1 VHPPQPIMTPEPQSH
16 APEDASCVDQ
26 AGRTAFYFK
35 SGGRSLFAW
44 LHRPAA
50 ALAEHGVLIC
60 PPLGHEQVHSHRAL
74 RHLAERLAA
83 QGFAVMRYDYH
94 ATGDSD
100 GTESD
105 PQHLATWQAN
115 VSGAVD
121 WMRSEGGC
129 RKVSLVGLRLGA
141 SLAALYAEQHEVES
155 LVLWAPIVKGRRY
168 VRELTALS
176 QTAQLAAGNESAG
189 IEAMGFVYPNE
200 LTGELAQMD
209 LLAHSVRCQQVLI
222 ASSAN
227 AAGDLALLEHLT
239 KQGVSVESMAL
250 TGYEGMMAEPHDT
263 QVPHDALRSIVD
275 WMKAKAQPVVTGR
288 SSISAAGATTM
299 LTSGPDVVRETLH
312 HISRTPDLFGIMTEP
327 GERPTSLPWIVMLNA
342 GAAYRIGPGRI
353 HVAMARQLA
362 ALGYPCLR
370 LDINGIGDS
379 VAADPEK
386 ENDTYTATAFRD
398 VSLVCD
404 YLHAQQPSR
413 PIVLLGLCSGAYVA
427 FQSAAQLPH
436 STIIESI
443 LINPLVFYWKEGM
456 TINDTNTDQLVAW
469 REYWNAIFKWSQ
481 WKMLLTGRTR
491 MGFAGSIKRFAGHVM
506 PRFLSSGRPAP
517 QQEKSTPPSGY
528 AHPARKDLPGDLS
541 RIAAAE
547 RTLAMFV
554 SDNDPGHFLL
564 MYQARRKATQLM
576 KEGRLQCRFI
586 HQADH
591 TFSTAQARQT
601 FYQSLTDYLHYRF
614 GSGRIEKRAVDEDCK
629 LLAAS
634 LTA

>member
-1 VHPPQPIMTPEPQSH
+1 MHPTQAIMTTEPESH
-16 APEDASCVDQ
+16 ALEDASTVEQ
-26 AGRTAFYFK
+26 AGRSAFYFE
-35 SGGRSLFAW
+35 SGGRPLFAW
-44 LHRPAA
+44 LHRPAGA
-50 ALAEHGVLIC
+50 AVEHGVVIC

-83 QGFAVMRYDYH
+83 QGFVVMRFDYH
-94 ATGDSD
+94 GVGDSD
-100 GTESD
+100 GAEKD
-105 PQHLATWQAN
+105 PQPLATWQAN
-115 VSGAVD
+115 VSDAVE
-121 WMRSEGGC
+121 WMRTEGGC
-129 RKVSLVGLRLGA
+129 RKISLVGLRLGA
-141 SLAALYAEQHEVES
+141 TLAVLYAEQHEVES

-176 QTAQLAAGNESAG
+176 QTAQLAAGSESTG
-189 IEAMGFVYPNE
+189 IEAMGFVYSNE
-200 LTGELAQMD
+200 LAGELARVD
-209 LLAHSVRCQQVLI
+209 LLAHSLRCPQVLI

-227 AAGDLALLEHLT
+227 AAGDSLLVEHLR
-239 KQGVSVESMAL
+239 KQGVFAESMAL

-263 QVPHDALRSIVD
+263 QVPDEALRSIAD

-288 SSISAAGATTM
+288 STAPAPSATSM
-299 LTSGPDVVRETLH
+299 LTSGPDAVRETIH
-312 HISRTPDLFGIMTEP
+312 HISSTPDLFGIMTEP
-327 GERPTSLPWIVMLNA
+327 VARPTSLPWIVMINA

-379 VAADPEK
+379 VSADPEK
-386 ENDTYTATAFRD
+386 ENDTYAATAFRD

-404 YLHAQQPSR
+404 HLHAQQPGR

-436 STIIESI
+436 PAIIESI
-443 LINPLVFYWKEGM
+443 LINPLVFFWKEGM

-469 REYWNAIFKWSQ
+469 HEYWNAIFKWSQ

-491 MGFAGSIKRFAGHVM
+491 MGFAGSLKRFAGHVK
-506 PRFLSSGRPAP
+506 PRFLSSGRRAP
-517 QQEKSTPPSGY
+517 QREKPVSHGGC

-541 RIAAAE
+541 RIAAAG
-547 RTLAMFV
+547 RSLAMFV
-554 SDNDPGHFLL
+554 SDNDPGYFLL

-576 KEGRLQCRFI
+576 KQGRLQCRFI

-591 TFSTAQARQT
+591 TFSTAQSRQT
-601 FYQSLTDYLHYRF
+601 FYQSLTDYLNHRF
-614 GSGRIEKRAVDEDCK
+614 GSGLIEKRALDDESK
-629 LLAAS
+629 LLTPL

>member
-1 VHPPQPIMTPEPQSH
+1 MHPTQPIMTAEPQSH

-26 AGRTAFYFK
+26 TVRSAFYFE

-44 LHRPAA
+44 LHRPAGA
-50 ALAEHGVLIC
+50 VAEHGVLIC

-74 RHLAERLAA
+74 RHLAEKLAA
-83 QGFAVMRYDYH
+83 QGFAVMRFDYYG
-94 ATGDSD
+94 TGDSD
-100 GTESD
+100 GTEND

-115 VSGAVD
+115 VSDAVD
-121 WMRSEGGC
+121 WMRREGGC
-129 RKVSLVGLRLGA
+129 LKISLVGLRVGTA
-141 SLAALYAEQHEVES
+141 LAALYAEQHEVES

-200 LTGELAQMD
+200 LAGELAQLD

-239 KQGVSVESMAL
+239 KQGVSVESVASS
-250 TGYEGMMAEPHDT
+250 GYEGMMAEPHDT
-263 QVPHDALRSIVD
+263 QVPHEALRSIAD
-275 WMKAKAQPVVTGR
+275 WMKAKAQPVVRAGDTV
-288 SSISAAGATTM
+288 SAPGATTM
-299 LTSGPDVVRETLH
+299 LTSGPDAVRETIH
-312 HISRTPDLFGIMTEP
+312 QISSTPDLFGIMTEP
-327 GERPTSLPWIVMLNA
+327 VERPTSLPWIVMLNA

-386 ENDTYTATAFRD
+386 ENDTYAATAFRD

-404 YLHAQQPSR
+404 YLHARQPGR

-436 STIIESI
+436 PAIIESI
-443 LINPLVFYWKEGM
+443 LINPLVFFWKEGM

-491 MGFAGSIKRFAGHVM
+491 MGFAGSLKRFAGHVK
-506 PRFLSSGRPAP
+506 PRFLTAGSRAAQKGKSAAQSGC
-517 QQEKSTPPSGY
+517 

-547 RTLAMFV
+547 RKLAMFV
-554 SDNDPGHFLL
+554 SDNDPGYFLL
-564 MYQARRKATQLM
+564 MYQARRKATLLM
-576 KEGRLQCRFI
+576 KQGRLQCRFI

-601 FYQSLTDYLHYRF
+601 FYQSLTDYLHHRF
-614 GSGRIEKRAVDEDCK
+614 GSGRMERRAPDKDCK

>member
-1 VHPPQPIMTPEPQSH
+1 MHPMQPIMTTKPQSH
-16 APEDASCVDQ
+16 APEDASCVAQ
-26 AGRTAFYFK
+26 AGRTAFYFE
-35 SGGRSLFAW
+35 SGGSSLFAW
-44 LHRPAA
+44 LHRPAG

-74 RHLAERLAA
+74 RHLAERMAA
-83 QGFAVMRYDYH
+83 QGFAVMRFDYH
-94 ATGDSD
+94 STGDSD
-100 GTESD
+100 GTEND
-105 PQHLATWQAN
+105 PQRLATWQAN
-115 VSGAVD
+115 VSDAVD
-121 WMRSEGGC
+121 WMRREGCC
-129 RKVSLVGLRLGA
+129 RKVSLVGLRMGA
-141 SLAALYAEQHEVES
+141 ALAALYAEQHEVES

-176 QTAQLAAGNESAG
+176 QTAQLTAGNESAG

-200 LTGELAQMD
+200 LADELAQID

-222 ASSAN
+222 ASNAN

-239 KQGVSVESMAL
+239 KQGVSAESMAL
-250 TGYEGMMAEPHDT
+250 SGFEGMMAEPHDT
-263 QVPHDALRSIVD
+263 QVPDEALRSIVD
-275 WMKAKAQPVVTGR
+275 WIKAKAQPLEAARGSA
-288 SSISAAGATTM
+288 SSPGATSM
-299 LTSGPDVVRETLH
+299 LTGDSDAVRESMH
-312 HISRTPDLFGIMTEP
+312 QISSTPDLFAIMTETVEP
-327 GERPTSLPWIVMLNA
+327 STSLPWIVMINA

-386 ENDTYTATAFRD
+386 ENDTYAATAFRD
-398 VSLVCD
+398 VSLVCE
-404 YLHAQQPSR
+404 YLHGQQPSR
-413 PIVLLGLCSGAYVA
+413 SIVLLGLCSGAYVA

-436 STIIESI
+436 PAIIESV
-443 LINPLVFYWKEGM
+443 LINPLVFFWKEGM
-456 TINDTNTDQLVAW
+456 TIDDTSIDQLVAW
-469 REYWNAIFKWSQ
+469 RAYWNAIFKWSH

-491 MGFAGSIKRFAGHVM
+491 TGFVGSIKRFAGHLI
-506 PRFLSSGRPAP
+506 PRFRRSAAKGAKPAP
-517 QQEKSTPPSGY
+517 QSSCG
-528 AHPARKDLPGDLS
+528 HPARKDLPGDLS

-554 SDNDPGHFLL
+554 SDNDPGYFLL

-576 KEGRLQCRFI
+576 KQGLLQCRFI

-601 FYQSLTDYLHYRF
+601 FYQSLTDYLHQRF
-614 GSGRIEKRAVDEDCK
+614 GSKRIEKRAPDENCK
-629 LLAAS
+629 QLAAS
-634 LTA
+634 QTA

>member
-1 VHPPQPIMTPEPQSH
+1 MQPIMTPEPQSH

-26 AGRTAFYFK
+26 AGRTAFYFET
-35 SGGRSLFAW
+35 GGRSLFAW
-44 LHRPAA
+44 LHRPAGA
-50 ALAEHGVLIC
+50 VAEHGVLIC

-83 QGFAVMRYDYH
+83 QGFAVMRFDYL

-100 GTESD
+100 GAEND

-115 VSGAVD
+115 VSDAVD
-121 WMRSEGGC
+121 WMRRQGGC

-176 QTAQLAAGNESAG
+176 QTAQLAAGDESAG
-189 IEAMGFVYPNE
+189 IEAMGFVYAHE
-200 LTGELAQMD
+200 LTGELEQID
-209 LLAHSVRCQQVLI
+209 LLSRSVRCQQVLI

-239 KQGVSVESMAL
+239 KQGMSVESMAL
-250 TGYEGMMAEPHDT
+250 SGYEGMMAEPHDT
-263 QVPHDALRSIVD
+263 QVPHDALRRIVD
-275 WMKAKAQPVVTGR
+275 WMKAKAKPAVTSR
-288 SSISAAGATTM
+288 SIVSATGAKTM
-299 LTSGPDVVRETLH
+299 LTSGPDVVRETIH
-312 HISRTPDLFGIMTEP
+312 QISSTPDLFGIMTEP
-327 GERPTSLPWIVMLNA
+327 VERPTSLPWIVMLNA

-379 VAADPEK
+379 VTADPEK
-386 ENDTYTATAFRD
+386 ENDSYAATAFRD
-398 VSLVCD
+398 VGLVCE
-404 YLHAQQPSR
+404 YLHAQQPARS
-413 PIVLLGLCSGAYVA
+413 IVLLGLCSGAYVA

-436 STIIESI
+436 SAIIESI
-443 LINPLVFYWKEGM
+443 LINPLVFFWKEGM

-506 PRFLSSGRPAP
+506 PRFLSSGRPSP
-517 QQEKSTPPSGY
+517 QKGKSAPPSGC

-541 RIAAAE
+541 RIVAAE

-554 SDNDPGHFLL
+554 SDNDPGYFLL
-564 MYQARRKATQLM
+564 MYQARRKAAQLM
-576 KEGRLQCRFI
+576 KQGRLQCRFI

-601 FYQSLTDYLHYRF
+601 FYQSLADYLHQRF
-614 GSGRIEKRAVDEDCK
+614 GSGLIEKRVLDDESK
-629 LLAAS
+629 LLAPL

>member
-1 VHPPQPIMTPEPQSH
+1 MTTEPQSH

-26 AGRTAFYFK
+26 AVRTAFYFE
-35 SGGRSLFAW
+35 SGDRSLFAW
-44 LHRPAA
+44 LHRPAGTV
-50 ALAEHGVLIC
+50 AEHGVLIC
-60 PPLGHEQVHSHRAL
+60 PPLGHEQVHSHRTL

-83 QGFAVMRYDYH
+83 QGFAVMRFDYH
-94 ATGDSD
+94 NTGDSD
-100 GTESD
+100 GTEND
-105 PQHLATWQAN
+105 PQRLATWQAN
-115 VSGAVD
+115 VSDAVD
-121 WMRSEGGC
+121 WMRLEGGC
-129 RKVSLVGLRLGA
+129 RKISLVGLRLGA
-141 SLAALYAEQHEVES
+141 TLAAFYAEQHEVES

-176 QTAQLAAGNESAG
+176 QTAQLAAGSESAG

-200 LTGELAQMD
+200 LAGELAQID

-222 ASSAN
+222 ASNAN

-263 QVPHDALRSIVD
+263 QVPHEALRRIVD

-288 SSISAAGATTM
+288 GTVSAPGASSM
-299 LTSGPDVVRETLH
+299 LTRGPDAVRETIH
-312 HISRTPDLFGIMTEP
+312 QISSTPDLFGIMTEP
-327 GERPTSLPWIVMLNA
+327 VERPTSLPWIVMLNA

-379 VAADPEK
+379 VTADPEK
-386 ENDTYTATAFRD
+386 ENDSYAATAFRD
-398 VSLVCD
+398 VGLVCE
-404 YLHAQQPSR
+404 YLHAQQPARS
-413 PIVLLGLCSGAYVA
+413 IVLLGLCSGAYVA

-436 STIIESI
+436 SAILESI
-443 LINPLVFYWKEGM
+443 LINPLVFFWREGM

-491 MGFAGSIKRFAGHVM
+491 TGFAGSLKRFAGHVK
-506 PRFLSSGRPAP
+506 PRFLSSGRHAP
-517 QQEKSTPPSGY
+517 LKEKSVPQSGC

-541 RIAAAE
+541 RVAAAE

-554 SDNDPGHFLL
+554 SDNDPGYFLL

-576 KEGRLQCRFI
+576 KQGRLQCRFI

-601 FYQSLTDYLHYRF
+601 FYQSLTDYLHHRF
-614 GSGRIEKRAVDEDCK
+614 GSGRIKERAPGDDRK
-629 LLAAS
+629 LLVPS
-634 LTA
+634 LMA

>member
-1 VHPPQPIMTPEPQSH
+1 MTPEPQSH

-26 AGRTAFYFK
+26 AGRTAFYFE
-35 SGGRSLFAW
+35 SSGRSLFAW
-44 LHRPAA
+44 LHRPADA
-50 ALAEHGVLIC
+50 VAEHGVVIC
-60 PPLGHEQVHSHRAL
+60 PPIGHEQVHSHRAL

-83 QGFAVMRYDYH
+83 QGFAVMRFDYH

-100 GTESD
+100 GTEND
-105 PQHLATWQAN
+105 PQRLATWQAN
-115 VSGAVD
+115 VSDAVD
-121 WMRSEGGC
+121 WMRHEGGC

-141 SLAALYAEQHEVES
+141 SLAALYAEQYEVER

-176 QTAQLAAGNESAG
+176 QTAQLAAGSESAG
-189 IEAMGFVYPNE
+189 IEAMGFVYAHE
-200 LTGELAQMD
+200 LTGELAQID
-209 LLAHSVRCQQVLI
+209 LLSRSVRCQSVLI

-227 AAGDLALLEHLT
+227 AAGDLAILEHLA
-239 KQGVSVESMAL
+239 KQGVSVEFMAL

-263 QVPHDALRSIVD
+263 QVPHDALRRIVA
-275 WMKAKAQPVVTGR
+275 WMKAKAKPAVTSR
-288 SSISAAGATTM
+288 SIVSAPGARTM
-299 LTSGPDVVRETLH
+299 LTSGPDAVRETLH
-312 HISRTPDLFGIMTEP
+312 QISSTPDLFGIMTEP
-327 GERPTSLPWIVMLNA
+327 VELPTSLPWIVMINA

-362 ALGYPCLR
+362 VLGYPCLR

-379 VAADPEK
+379 VAAEPEK
-386 ENDTYTATAFRD
+386 ENDTYAATAFRD

-404 YLHAQQPSR
+404 YLHALQSGR

-436 STIIESI
+436 SAIIESI

-481 WKMLLTGRTR
+481 WKLLLTGRTR
-491 MGFAGSIKRFAGHVM
+491 TGFAGSLKRFAGHVK

-517 QQEKSTPPSGY
+517 QKGKSTPPSGC

-541 RIAAAE
+541 RIVAAE

-554 SDNDPGHFLL
+554 SDNDPGYFLL
-564 MYQARRKATQLM
+564 MYQARRKAAQLM
-576 KEGRLQCRFI
+576 KQGRLQCRFI

-601 FYQSLTDYLHYRF
+601 FYQSLTDYLNQRF
-614 GSGRIEKRAVDEDCK
+614 GSGRIEKRAPDEDCK

>member
-1 VHPPQPIMTPEPQSH
+1 MHPTQPNMTTEPQSH

-26 AGRTAFYFK
+26 AVRTAFYFE
-35 SGGRSLFAW
+35 SGDRSLFAW
-44 LHRPAA
+44 LHRPAGA
-50 ALAEHGVLIC
+50 VAEHGVLIC
-60 PPLGHEQVHSHRAL
+60 PPLGHEQVHSHRTL

-83 QGFAVMRYDYH
+83 QGFAVMRFDYH

-115 VSGAVD
+115 VSDAVD
-121 WMRSEGGC
+121 WMRLEGGC
-129 RKVSLVGLRLGA
+129 RKISLVGLRLGA
-141 SLAALYAEQHEVES
+141 TLAAFYAEQHEVES

-176 QTAQLAAGNESAG
+176 QTAQLAAGSESAG

-200 LTGELAQMD
+200 LAGELAQID

-227 AAGDLALLEHLT
+227 AAGDLALLEHLA

-263 QVPHDALRSIVD
+263 QVPHDALRRIVD
-275 WMKAKAQPVVTGR
+275 WMKAKAKPAVTSR
-288 SSISAAGATTM
+288 SIVSAPGARAM
-299 LTSGPDVVRETLH
+299 LTSGPDAVRETIH
-312 HISRTPDLFGIMTEP
+312 QISSTPDLFGIMTEP
-327 GERPTSLPWIVMLNA
+327 VERPTSLPWIVMLNA

-379 VAADPEK
+379 VTADPEK
-386 ENDTYTATAFRD
+386 ENDSYAATAFRD
-398 VSLVCD
+398 VGLVCE
-404 YLHAQQPSR
+404 YLHAQQPARS
-413 PIVLLGLCSGAYVA
+413 IVLLGLCSGAYVA

-436 STIIESI
+436 SAILESI
-443 LINPLVFYWKEGM
+443 LINPLVFFWREGM

-491 MGFAGSIKRFAGHVM
+491 TGFAGSLKRFAGHVK
-506 PRFLSSGRPAP
+506 PRFLSSGRHAP
-517 QQEKSTPPSGY
+517 LKEKSVPQSGC
-528 AHPARKDLPGDLS
+528 AHPARKDLSGDLS
-541 RIAAAE
+541 RVAAAE

-554 SDNDPGHFLL
+554 SDNDPGYFLL

-576 KEGRLQCRFI
+576 KQGRLQCRFI

-601 FYQSLTDYLHYRF
+601 FYQSLTDYLHHRF
-614 GSGRIEKRAVDEDCK
+614 GSGRIKERAPGDDRK
-629 LLAAS
+629 LLVPS
-634 LTA
+634 LMA